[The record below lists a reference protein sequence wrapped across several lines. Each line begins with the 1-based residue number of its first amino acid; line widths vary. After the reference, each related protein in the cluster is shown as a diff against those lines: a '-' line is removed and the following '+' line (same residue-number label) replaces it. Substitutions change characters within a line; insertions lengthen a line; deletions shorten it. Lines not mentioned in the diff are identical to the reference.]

1 MEPLL
6 ADPALKPGADDIEA
20 AHERALDLLRLR
32 FSSPLFRL
40 GSADLVQD
48 RVSFPYGGPDQR
60 PGVIV
65 MEIDDRAGS
74 DLDPDRERLVVVF
87 NATPEEQTVEVD
99 AAATLELNP
108 VQATGAD
115 EVVKQTSVDAE
126 SVTVPA
132 RTVVVLEQP

>member
-40 GSADLVQD
+40 GTADLVQE
-48 RVSFPYGGPDQR
+48 RVSFPYGGPNQT

-65 MEIDDRAGS
+65 MEIDDRAGA
-74 DLDPDRERLVVVF
+74 DVDPDRERLVVVF

-99 AAATLELNP
+99 AAATLELHP
-108 VQATGAD
+108 VQANGAD
-115 EVVKQTSVDAE
+115 EVVKQTSVDAT